1 MKTFLIIFMIALV
14 LLLVLFIYCACYI
27 SSECSRR
34 EEHEKEIFERT
45 KKEPKDIR

>member
-14 LLLVLFIYCACYI
+14 LLLMLFIYCACVI

-34 EEHEKEIFERT
+34 EEYEKEIFERNEE
-45 KKEPKDIR
+45 KFNNIK